1 MAHGEYPCIVDLETL
16 FHEDLSKRSVKTG
29 TDYVRQII
37 DESVLSV
44 GILPQP
50 SKSLDEKKINLLQK
64 NSNNDLEI
72 VADQFESIFVYQMLK
87 QARQS
92 KLAEGIFSSEAQDT
106 FNNMLDMEYSE
117 ILSKKNNF
125 GIAEA
130 LIKQFQSHVHPKMD
144 K

>member
-1 MAHGEYPCIVDLETL
+1 MDNS
-16 FHEDLSKRSVKTG
+16 LSKVNHIRHLSAKSVDNKN
-29 TDYVRQII
+29 VN
-37 DESVLSV
+37 
-44 GILPQP
+44 
-50 SKSLDEKKINLLQK
+50 SLQNK
-64 NSNNDLEI
+64 NNKELEI
-72 VADQFESIFVYQMLK
+72 VANQFESIFVFQMLK

-106 FNNMLDMEYSE
+106 FNNMLDLEYSQ

-130 LIKQFQSHVHPKMD
+130 LIKQFQSHVYPKKD